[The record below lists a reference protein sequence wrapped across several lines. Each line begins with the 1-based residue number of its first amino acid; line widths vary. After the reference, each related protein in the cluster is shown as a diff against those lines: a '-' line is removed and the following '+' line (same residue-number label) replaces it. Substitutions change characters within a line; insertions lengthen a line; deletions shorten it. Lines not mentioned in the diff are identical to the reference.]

1 MVLHYKKMAY
11 ICLFMHPGES
21 PEQLFDN
28 QKFFELEHE
37 NQLLR
42 TQIQELQ
49 QIISA
54 RDTLQAQALN
64 ELSRLKKAIETIE
77 VGVTITSLD
86 GIIEYV
92 NPTLARMH
100 NYQPE
105 DLIGN
110 HAIILAKPNSRKLV
124 SISDLEQ
131 METWVRE
138 RENITSDGRVF
149 PVQLISTPISDLDGH
164 PAGIITITEDITNRK
179 KVENDLKKSESEL
192 RELNMA
198 KDKFISILAHDLRNV
213 FNTLLM
219 STELLSQYA
228 AELSEAERN
237 ETMKDLY
244 QASRNGYS
252 LLQNLLD
259 WSMAMKG
266 KSSFMPRTF
275 DLIDQVRESLRLSDN
290 AARAK
295 YITVNSYIPQ
305 GLEVYADPN
314 LVATIFRNLLSN
326 AIKFT
331 PENGTV
337 SLRANPVGD
346 FVEISVSDTGTGIS
360 KENIERILSPGLTLT
375 LPGTN
380 QEKGNGLGLTLVREF
395 VELHQGVL
403 RIQSLAGEGSTFS
416 FTLPVRNL
424 LEPILFEI

>member
-1 MVLHYKKMAY
+1 MVY
-11 ICLFMHPGES
+11 ICPFMHRGDTLNQS
-21 PEQLFDN
+21 FDN
-28 QKFFELEHE
+28 QRFFELQHE
-37 NQLLR
+37 NQSLHA
-42 TQIQELQ
+42 QIQELQ
-49 QIISA
+49 QIISE
-54 RDTLQAQALN
+54 RDSIQAKALT

-105 DLIGN
+105 DLVGK
-110 HAIILAKPNSRKLV
+110 HAIMLAKPNSRKLV

-149 PVQLISTPISDLDGH
+149 PVQLISTPISDLEGR
-164 PAGIITITEDITNRK
+164 PAGIITITEDITHRK
-179 KVENDLKKSESEL
+179 KAENDLKKSESEL
-192 RELNMA
+192 RELNLA

-228 AELSEAERN
+228 SELSEAERN

-259 WSMAMKG
+259 WSMSMKG

-275 DLIDQVRESLRLSDN
+275 DLIEQVRESLRLSDS

-295 YITVNSYIPQ
+295 YITISSQIQP

-314 LVATIFRNLLSN
+314 MVATIFRNLLSN

-331 PENGTV
+331 PENGTINIT
-337 SLRANPVGD
+337 ANSQGD
-346 FVEISVSDTGTGIS
+346 FVEISVKDSGTGIS

-395 VELHQGVL
+395 VELHHGVL
-403 RIQSLAGEGSTFS
+403 RIQSQAGQGSTFS